1 MPRPLRVGVQL
12 PEVERQVAFAEHA
25 AIARA
30 AEEIG
35 IDSLW
40 AGDHLLY
47 RDDGREERGPHEVWT
62 LLAGIAAVTERVTI
76 GPLVACT
83 AFHPPTVLAKMAAT
97 ISDIS
102 DGRFILG
109 LGSGWN
115 EQEFNAFGLPFD
127 RRVSRFEE
135 AFAIIRPLAAGER
148 VTLEGRYASAD
159 DAVLLPPPAHRIPLL
174 AGVGGPRALAITLP
188 HVDWWNTWYL
198 DYRNTPEGFAV
209 RNREIDE
216 AARAAGRDPASL
228 LRSACVYVRFGGGA
242 GGRPKD
248 EGITPADG
256 EPEALAAHL
265 RALAAAGADEAI
277 LVLDPIE
284 EATVRRLAPV
294 LAALDAG

>member
-12 PEVERQVAFAEHA
+12 PEVERRVAFAEHA

-35 IDSLW
+35 VDSLW

-47 RDDGREERGPHEVWT
+47 RNDGREERGPSEVWT
-62 LLAGIAAVTERVTI
+62 LLAGIAAVTERVSI

-102 DGRFILG
+102 GGRFILG

-115 EQEFNAFGLPFD
+115 EEEFNAYGLPFD
-127 RRVSRFEE
+127 RKVSRFEE
-135 AFAIIRPLAAGER
+135 AFAIIRPLVAGER
-148 VTLEGRYASAD
+148 VTLDGRFTSAA
-159 DAVLLPPPAHRIPLL
+159 DAILMPPPAHRIPLL

-198 DYRNTPEGFAV
+198 DYGNTPEGFAV

-216 AARAAGRDPASL
+216 AARAAGRDPGSL
-228 LRSACVYVRFGGGA
+228 LRSACVLVQLDGGA

-248 EGITPADG
+248 EGISVVEGTPA
-256 EPEALAAHL
+256 ALEAHL
-265 RALAAAGADEAI
+265 RALAEAGADEAI

-284 EATVRRLAPV
+284 EATVRRLAPA
-294 LAALDAG
+294 LAALDG